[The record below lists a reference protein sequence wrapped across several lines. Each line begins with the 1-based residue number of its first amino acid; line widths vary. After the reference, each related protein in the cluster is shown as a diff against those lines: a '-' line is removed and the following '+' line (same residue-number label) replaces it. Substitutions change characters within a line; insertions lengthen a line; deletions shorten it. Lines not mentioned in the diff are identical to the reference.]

1 MTHGKVKWFSNAKG
15 YGFIV
20 DEDGGED
27 VYVHFTDIKMT
38 GFKSLDADQTVDF
51 NIVRTEKG
59 LAAKDVTVS

>member
-20 DEDGGED
+20 DENGGED

-38 GFKSLDADQTVDF
+38 GFRSLDTDQNVDF